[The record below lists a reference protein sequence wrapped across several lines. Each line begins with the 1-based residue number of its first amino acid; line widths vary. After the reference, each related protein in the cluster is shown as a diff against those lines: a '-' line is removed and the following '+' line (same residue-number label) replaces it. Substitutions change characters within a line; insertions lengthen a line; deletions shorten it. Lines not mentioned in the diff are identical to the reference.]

1 VGEEAPHV
9 SVVSVLR
16 LRARDGAADE
26 LVLRFAQLEIFER
39 ARESGGFLGGRLLR
53 AKGGGAEFTVIADWE
68 THDDYQAWLDNPVR
82 AETGAQLEPLLADE
96 VTAGELYE
104 VVG

>member
-1 VGEEAPHV
+1 V

-16 LRARDGAADE
+16 FRACEGAADE
-26 LVLRFAQLEIFER
+26 LARRFAELEIFER
-39 ARESGGFLGGRLLR
+39 ARESGGFIGGRLLR
-53 AKGGGAEFTVIADWE
+53 RDGDGSEFSVIADWQTRE
-68 THDDYQAWLDNPVR
+68 DYQAWLDNPVR